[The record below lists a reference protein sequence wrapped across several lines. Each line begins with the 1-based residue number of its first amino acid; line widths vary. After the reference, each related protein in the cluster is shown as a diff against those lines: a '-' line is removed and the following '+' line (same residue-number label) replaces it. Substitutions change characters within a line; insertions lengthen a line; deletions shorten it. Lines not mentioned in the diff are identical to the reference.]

1 MESSHR
7 LTVKLD
13 GKNYFLWSSYFQNF
27 LEGQDIWGYVDG
39 TLNILEGDASKWII
53 NNAKIKTWIM
63 EFVGWSIAANL
74 SPLTTAKDM
83 WDYLCRTSSKIM
95 RHDYIV

>member
-13 GKNYFLWSSYFQNF
+13 GKNYFLWTSYFRNF
-27 LEGQDIWGYVDG
+27 LEGQGIWGYVDG
-39 TLNILEGDASKWII
+39 TTKRPEGDVSKWII

-63 EFVGWSIAANL
+63 ESVDQSIAANL

-83 WDYLCRTSSKIM
+83 
-95 RHDYIV
+95 